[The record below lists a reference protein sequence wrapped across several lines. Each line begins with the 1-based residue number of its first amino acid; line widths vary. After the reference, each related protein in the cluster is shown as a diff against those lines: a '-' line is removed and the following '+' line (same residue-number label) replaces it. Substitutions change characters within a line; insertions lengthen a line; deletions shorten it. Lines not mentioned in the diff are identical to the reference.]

1 MPPRKHV
8 WTAATD
14 DDDDDNGAGPAE
26 EPRQPT
32 RRSSARSVRA
42 GKRLKLTDD
51 DERPPRSVLDM
62 FPSAPPSGRL
72 NIITPPLT
80 AAVLEG
86 DSRFKVYANVDVQG
100 DCYYDC
106 VCKAYNSQQDNTG
119 CMTVETLRLLI
130 SSTVTAANFEGR
142 RSMVVADTEAHDPDK
157 ADMYNQLDLD
167 AFKQTMLTSE
177 YYATSTDV
185 LATIE
190 VLGITPIVLNSLYGT
205 RAAVQGSERKAL
217 QAYPLMPYMRE
228 GAVVPVFVLLYRK
241 GEHFQLVVRS
251 DRKLMA
257 RDGITEATIDGQIV
271 YNAIFGL
278 DDLPK
283 TLLMNAGMIPHPG
296 DEVSAYKRA

>member
-1 MPPRKHV
+1 M
-8 WTAATD
+8 WTADDGDDGD
-14 DDDDDNGAGPAE
+14 DDSDNDSGAGPAE
-26 EPRQPT
+26 EPRQPS

-42 GKRLKLTDD
+42 GKRHKLTD
-51 DERPPRSVLDM
+51 DERPPRGVLDM

-86 DSRFKVYANVDVQG
+86 DSRFKVYTNVDVQG

-106 VCKAYNSQQDNTG
+106 VCKAYNSQQDCAG

-167 AFKQTMLTSE
+167 AFKQAMLTSE

-205 RAAVQGSERKAL
+205 RVAVRGSERKAL

-228 GAVVPVFVLLYRK
+228 GEVIPKFVLLYRK

-251 DRKLMA
+251 DRKLLA